1 MKKQII
7 LGSIVLIT
15 VFALQAQDLENEFS
29 DLSQMKVEQI
39 SDSQLREVMKRAE
52 QSGMT
57 ESQMKSALLARGL
70 PASELRKLEERIL
83 SLETVESSLDA
94 VDRSRKELRTV
105 QREDV
110 FGSLLKTDPGEELE
124 RKSRIFGSEL
134 FRNEQLTFEPSMN
147 IPTPPDYQVGPGD
160 ELIVDI
166 WGASQQTYQLPVSPD
181 GNVFIENLGPIQ
193 VSGLTVEQASNRIID
208 RLVSIYSGLKSPN
221 RNTYA
226 QVTLGSTRTIN
237 VHILGEVQ
245 LPGTFTLSAFATT
258 FNALYAAGGP
268 SENGSFRDIELFR
281 NNTKVA
287 ELDIYDFLV
296 YGKQDHNLRL
306 QDQDVIK
313 VNSYETR
320 VDITGHMKR
329 PGIYELTGNETFSD
343 LLHYSGGFT
352 DEAYQKMLTVYRK
365 TDTERRIVNLNR
377 EMFGDFMIQDGDSI
391 PVSAVLDRFENRVIL
406 NGAVFRPGEY
416 AITEGGLTLSEL
428 IKRAEGLR
436 EDAFL
441 QRALIYRTRDDFSVE
456 VIPVNLAALNQVG
469 HSDIQLYR
477 NDIVSVS
484 SIFDLREAYYVEISG
499 EVNEPGVYPFMEST
513 SLEDLIMM
521 AGGLSESASLSRVE
535 VARRYRSAE
544 EADMTG
550 ILSEIYQFTVDK
562 DLGLS
567 DDAEQFKLKPFD
579 QVFIRKSPGYEE
591 PQVVRIEGEVLYP
604 GEYSLST
611 KLERISDIVTR
622 AGGLTPEAYPEG
634 ASLLRKVSIDRE
646 ERRKAL
652 ESLMQE
658 SGDSL
663 LFTINDESVQAIGI
677 NLKKILEN
685 PGSKY
690 DLFLQEGDQ
699 LKISKE
705 AQTVRLSGALLYP
718 ITVRYDKSYSFNK
731 YISMAGGFTSDAKKS
746 KSYVIYANG
755 SIDKTNKILF
765 CNNYPKVAPGAEI
778 VVPRKPERTK
788 MSTQEVVGLS
798 SAVSSM
804 ALIIVTIINNF
815 DGASGQ

>member
-1 MKKQII
+1 MKKPG
-7 LGSIVLIT
+7 LLCV
-15 VFALQAQDLENEFS
+15 VFMLSLSLLHAQDLENEYS
-29 DLSQMKVEQI
+29 DLSQINVEEI
-39 SDSQLREVMKRAE
+39 TDSQLREVIQRAE

-57 ESQMKSALLARGL
+57 ETQMKSALLARGL
-70 PASELRKLEERIL
+70 PATELRKLEERL
-83 SLETVESSLDA
+83 VSLETEMSSLDV
-94 VDRSRKELRTV
+94 VDRSREEMRTV
-105 QREDV
+105 QRKDV
-110 FGSLLKTDPGEELE
+110 FGSLLKSDSEEELE
-124 RKSRIFGSEL
+124 PETRIFGYDL

-147 IPTPPDYQVGPGD
+147 IPTPPDYQVGSGD

-166 WGASQQTYQLPVSPD
+166 WGASQQNYQLPVSPD
-181 GNVFIENLGPIQ
+181 GKVFIENLGPIQ
-193 VSGLTVEQASNRIID
+193 VSGLTVEEASNRIMD
-208 RLVSIYSGLKSPN
+208 RLVSIYSGLKGPD

-226 QVTLGSTRTIN
+226 QVTLGSTRTIS

-268 SENGSFRDIELFR
+268 SESGSFRNIELFR
-281 NNTKVA
+281 NNQKVA
-287 ELDIYDFLV
+287 DLDIYDFLV
-296 YGKQDHNLRL
+296 YGKQENNIRL

-313 VNSYETR
+313 VNPYDTR
-320 VDITGHMKR
+320 VDLTGKMKR
-329 PGIYELTGNETFSD
+329 PGRYELTGNETFAD
-343 LLHYSGGFT
+343 LLNYSGGFT

-365 TDTERRIVNLNR
+365 TDTEQRIVNLSKD
-377 EMFGDFMIQDGDSI
+377 MFSDFVMRDGDSI
-391 PVSAVLDRFENRVIL
+391 PVAPVLDRFENRVIL

-416 AITEGGLTLSEL
+416 ALTEGLTLSAL
-428 IKRAEGLR
+428 IERAEGLR

-456 VIPVNLAALNQVG
+456 VIPVNLETLNDAGQSG
-469 HSDIQLYR
+469 IRLYK

-484 SIFDLREAYYVEISG
+484 SIFDLRESYYVEISG

-535 VARRYRSAE
+535 VARRYRSVE

-567 DDAEQFKLKPFD
+567 DDAEQFSLQPFD

-591 PQVVRIEGEVLYP
+591 PQVISVEGEVAYP
-604 GEYSLST
+604 GEYSLSN
-611 KLERISDIVTR
+611 KLERISDIVNR
-622 AGGLTPEAYPEG
+622 AGGLTAEAYPEG
-634 ASLLRKVSIDRE
+634 ASLIRKVSVDQE

-652 ESLMQE
+652 ESLMEE

-663 LFTINDESVQAIGI
+663 VFNVDEETEQAIGI
-677 NLKKILEN
+677 DLTKILEN

-690 DLFLQEGDQ
+690 DIFLQDGDQ
-699 LKISKE
+699 LKITKE

-718 ITVRYDKSYSFNK
+718 ITVRYDKSYSFSR
-731 YISMAGGFTSDAKKS
+731 YISMAGGFASDAKKS

-755 SIDKTNKILF
+755 SIDKTNNFLF
-765 CNNYPKVAPGAEI
+765 FRNYPKVAPGAEI

-815 DGASGQ
+815 DGGSGQ